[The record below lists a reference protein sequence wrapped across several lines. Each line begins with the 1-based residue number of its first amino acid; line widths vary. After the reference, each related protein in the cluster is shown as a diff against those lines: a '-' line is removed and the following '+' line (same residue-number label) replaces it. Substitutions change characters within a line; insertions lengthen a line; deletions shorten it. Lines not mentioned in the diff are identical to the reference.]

1 MRRLVPSVCRR
12 SASFIY
18 FLIGRSS
25 TDERKTGTTPGFP
38 FPRTG
43 FALHVTVFYWR
54 AIVPPSPRMCGR
66 SAIPEASECC
76 DSLAPRAGFEPATNR
91 LTAGCSTAELP
102 GNSSFRARNAYNKAG
117 PALKAAKRR
126 QSRCV
131 RLGFAR
137 AALPNR
143 SSLAAGAARLHL
155 KLRRATFTRRASD
168 GWRPRPELNRGT
180 RFCRP
185 LRNHSATWPS
195 GAPAWLQPVPRN
207 SPLYRGTALRR
218 QRYG

>member
-1 MRRLVPSVCRR
+1 VSISGN
-12 SASFIY
+12 SASVATQPPAPRSCIESSAPRLRAVPGRVSAR
-18 FLIGRSS
+18 LIPL
-25 TDERKTGTTPGFP
+25 KN
-38 FPRTG
+38 
-43 FALHVTVFYWR
+43 
-54 AIVPPSPRMCGR
+54 
-66 SAIPEASECC
+66 
-76 DSLAPRAGFEPATNR
+76 LAPRAGFEPATNR

-117 PALKAAKRR
+117 LALKAAKRR
-126 QSRCV
+126 ESRCV

-143 SSLAAGAARLHL
+143 SSLAVGAARLRL